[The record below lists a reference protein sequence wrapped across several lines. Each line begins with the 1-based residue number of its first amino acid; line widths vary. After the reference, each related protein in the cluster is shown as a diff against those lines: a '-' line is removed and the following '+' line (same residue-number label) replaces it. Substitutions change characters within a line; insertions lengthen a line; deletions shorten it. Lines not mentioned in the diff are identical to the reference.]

1 MTRLQNSKTGLDIC
15 RTVSLG
21 MVPPSTQRNHGAVLR
36 AADTKVKTK
45 AIGRHQWPGGS
56 LIWRNNGNVGWH
68 RQSKSTVSRQAN
80 EFGPMRTDR

>member
-45 AIGRHQWPGGS
+45 AIGRHQ
-56 LIWRNNGNVGWH
+56 
-68 RQSKSTVSRQAN
+68 
-80 EFGPMRTDR
+80 